1 MRTTGDCSLLGS
13 RDAVSLCQALRTG
26 ELNCVDVAEAFLVAS
41 EGDELA
47 AWSSIDGE
55 VLLANAQALDRIG
68 RVERDDLSLF
78 GLPVG
83 VKDNFDTV
91 ALPTAYGSP
100 IYAGH
105 RPRDDAEAVRR
116 LAGAGALVAGK
127 TKCTEFAWMSAA
139 DTLNPLDR
147 SRTPGGSSSG
157 SASAVAAG
165 TVPIA
170 LGTQTAGSINRPA
183 SYCGVVGYKPTFD
196 SFPRGGVKL
205 LSWTLDTV
213 GLLARSVRDVR
224 LVAGVLAGPSGRA
237 SEHPGHELDRP
248 PRLALARTSAW
259 TEVQPAAQAAIE
271 DVALAAWDAGACLE
285 DLELPRGFA
294 ELVAAQEVIQAFESA
309 ESLAEELATHGEL
322 LSDALR
328 AALEAGAAIAPD
340 TYATAKR
347 AAAELGPAIGA
358 LLAGYDG
365 VLTPSTT
372 GTPPLGLE
380 FTGDPRFCRGW
391 TLVGGPCVS
400 VPVAWTPS
408 RLPVGVQV
416 VGAPFADAR
425 TLATADWLQEQLAPM
440 TRNRV

>member
-1 MRTTGDCSLLGS
+1 LRATGDGSLLGS
-13 RDAVSLCQALRTG
+13 RDAVALGVALRAG
-26 ELNCVDVAEAFLVAS
+26 ELSCLELAEAFLAAAD
-41 EGDELA
+41 GDELR
-47 AWSSIDGE
+47 AWSAIDGD
-55 VLLANAQALDRIG
+55 VLVTRARALDRIG
-68 RVERDDLSLF
+68 QHERDHLPLF

-83 VKDNFDTV
+83 VKDNFDT
-91 ALPTAYGSP
+91 ADLPTAYGSP

-105 RPRDDAEAVRR
+105 RPPGDAEAVRR
-116 LAGAGALVAGK
+116 LTAAGALIAGK
-127 TKCTEFAWMSAA
+127 TKCSEFAWMSPA
-139 DTLNPLDR
+139 DTVNPLDR

-170 LGTQTAGSINRPA
+170 TGTQTAGSINRPA
-183 SYCGVVGYKPTFD
+183 SYCGVVGYKPTFQT
-196 SFPRGGVKL
+196 FPRGGVKL
-205 LSWTLDTV
+205 LSRTLDTV
-213 GLLARSVRDVR
+213 GLLARSVRDLR
-224 LVAGVLAGPSGRA
+224 LAAAALASPSGG
-237 SEHPGHELDRP
+237 PGRSQELERP

-259 TEVQPAAQAAIE
+259 GDVQPAAQAAVE

-285 DLELPRGFA
+285 DLELPPGFA
-294 ELVAAQEVIQAFESA
+294 DLVAAQEVIQEVESA
-309 ESLAEELATHGEL
+309 TSLAGELETHGDL

-328 AALEAGAAIAPD
+328 AALEAGAAVPAE

-347 AAAELGPAIGA
+347 AATQLGPAIAA

-372 GTPPLGLE
+372 GIPPLGVG
-380 FTGDPRFCRGW
+380 FTGDPRFCRAW
-391 TLVGGPCVS
+391 TLIGAPCVS

-416 VGAPFADAR
+416 VGAPFADGR
-425 TLATADWLQEQLAPM
+425 TLATAEWLLEHLAPI